1 MGLATKKEL
10 AITYYTKKIKI
21 LLTTQRSQ
29 GGGNL
34 DWSEVKKALQI
45 TNEVNYIESSV
56 YEDWRKPL
64 KMLHFLEFHIV
75 PTFLNYMT

>member
-34 DWSEVKKALQI
+34 DWSEVKKAL
-45 TNEVNYIESSV
+45 
-56 YEDWRKPL
+56 
-64 KMLHFLEFHIV
+64 
-75 PTFLNYMT
+75 